1 MSAVI
6 GDLGKSVRRELDKLG
21 TRGEIVDLVR
31 AWPDAVGEQIAR
43 NAWPAR
49 VSRDGTLHVATSSS
63 AWAFELGQ
71 LEADIRGQLSTR
83 LGTLAPKR
91 LRFAPG
97 PLPEGHQTDP
107 KLAKP
112 APPQPTPDEW
122 AEAERLGAQIEAEEL
137 RNLVTRAAAASL
149 AKARS
154 DRSF

>member
-1 MSAVI
+1 MSEMV

-31 AWPDAVGEQIAR
+31 AWPGAVGEQIAR

-71 LEADIRGQLSTR
+71 LEADIRRQL
-83 LGTLAPKR
+83 GALAPKR

-97 PLPEGHQTDP
+97 PLPEGHETDP

-112 APPQPTPDEW
+112 APPQPTPEEW
-122 AEAERLGAQIEAEEL
+122 AEAERLGAQIESEEL

>member
-1 MSAVI
+1 MSGMVGGL
-6 GDLGKSVRRELDKLG
+6 GDHVRRELDKVG
-21 TRGEIVDLVR
+21 TGGAIVDLVR
-31 AWPDAVGEQIAR
+31 VWPEAVGEQIAR

-49 VSRDGTLHVATSSS
+49 VARDGTLHVATSSS

-71 LEADIRGQLSTR
+71 LEADIRER

-91 LRFAPG
+91 VRFAPG
-97 PLPEGHQTDP
+97 PLPEGHETDP
-107 KLAKP
+107 KLSKP
-112 APPQPTPDEW
+112 APPQPTREEW